1 MTAHAIK
8 QNNKPTATPP
18 STFIATAE
26 NHLLHPLDNDDDID
40 ANPSDLMV
48 KYDSGGKK
56 TRKGGRH
63 RRYRD
68 NDEIEALHSLNQEP
82 K

>member
-8 QNNKPTATPP
+8 QNNKLTATPP

-40 ANPSDLMV
+40 ADPADLMG
-48 KYDSGGKK
+48 KYDGKEIRWEK
-56 TRKGGRH
+56 EEIFVDTGMTR
-63 RRYRD
+63 
-68 NDEIEALHSLNQEP
+68 I
-82 K
+82 